1 MLKKEK
7 MMATAQQY
15 KLSKEE
21 KMRMASRI
29 NYFRTMPAQV
39 LKSSANLNGMRTTLN
54 DFSDHEVKSTLVNG
68 RVMLLNVN

>member
-1 MLKKEK
+1 M
-7 MMATAQQY
+7 TAQQY

-21 KMRMASRI
+21 KARMAARI

-39 LKSSANLNGMRTTLN
+39 LKSAANLNGMRATLN
-54 DFSDHEVKSTLVNG
+54 DFSDHEIKSTLVNG

>member
-1 MLKKEK
+1 
-7 MMATAQQY
+7 MATQY

-21 KMRMASRI
+21 KMKMAARI

-39 LKSSANLNGMRTTLN
+39 LKSASDLNGFRTNTQ
-54 DFSDHEVKSTLVNG
+54 DFSTHETRSTLVGG